1 MLSGQQTTDADAAVT
16 KRVKKVREIH
26 VYCTII
32 KISTENPHSVYHGKL
47 RWGGNKAQKRNSVSL
62 SLSFLSAS
70 HCNEKE
76 HLHLAHS
83 NEKEHLPLTRR
94 RSQALDLSEL
104 NSESLRDRNLRGVQ
118 FL

>member
-1 MLSGQQTTDADAAVT
+1 MLSGQQTTNADAAVT

-47 RWGGNKAQKRNSVSL
+47 RWGGKQGAKEKLRL
-62 SLSFLSAS
+62 ALPLFLSAS
-70 HCNEKE
+70 HSNEKE

-83 NEKEHLPLTRR
+83 NEKEHLSLTRR

>member
-32 KISTENPHSVYHGKL
+32 KISTETPHSVYHGKL

-62 SLSFLSAS
+62 SLSFS
-70 HCNEKE
+70 
-76 HLHLAHS
+76 
-83 NEKEHLPLTRR
+83 LPLTVTKK
-94 RSQALDLSEL
+94 SISTSLTVTKKSISLSLAGARKLSISL
-104 NSESLRDRNLRGVQ
+104 N
-118 FL
+118 

>member
-62 SLSFLSAS
+62 SLSFS
-70 HCNEKE
+70 
-76 HLHLAHS
+76 
-83 NEKEHLPLTRR
+83 LPLTVTKK
-94 RSQALDLSEL
+94 SISTSLTVTKKSISLSLAGARKLSISL
-104 NSESLRDRNLRGVQ
+104 N
-118 FL
+118 